1 MLTYPE
7 RACER
12 LLHIDPSLTAFKQ
25 DILLRLNRAND
36 TMKRLMGDKE
46 DLSSFADGYMY
57 FGFHRTETG
66 WVFREWLPG
75 AEKVY
80 LMGDFNAWNR
90 ESHPLRKLSPD
101 GVWEIRLEGHDALK
115 HQQFVKLVVHRDGR
129 AMERVPAYIRRA
141 VLNPV
146 THVLAGQIWA
156 PETPFQWTDGGF
168 YKHDPIDQTLIYE
181 AHVGMATEKEG
192 VGTYREFADN
202 ILPRVASLGYTAVQL
217 MAIQEHPYYASFG
230 YQVTNFFA
238 PSSHFGTPDDLRYLI
253 DKAHSLGLH
262 VLLDVVHSH
271 ASANEGEGLNHQ
283 DGTDGQYFLEGGRG
297 WHIAW
302 NTRLFNYGKTEVLHF
317 LLSNLKYWQEE
328 FHFDGFR
335 FDGVTS
341 MIYENHGLGEAFT
354 DYRLYFSMNTDI
366 DALVYLT
373 LANALIHQV
382 NPMALTVAEEMSGMP
397 GMCLPIGEGGIG
409 FDRRL
414 AMGIPDYWI
423 KLLKESRMEDWNMG
437 KLWYELTTCRPREKN
452 ISYAESHDQALV
464 GDKTI
469 IFRLADAEMYTGMD
483 RIYHSPAID
492 NAIDYHKLIR
502 FITLTSAKDG
512 YLNFMGNEFGH
523 PEWIDFPREGNGWS
537 YKYARRQWSLSE
549 NGYLKYSWLNEFDK
563 DMIHFVRENALMDE
577 PAEPLWI
584 DQQKKLIVFRR
595 KGLIFLFNL
604 HPSVS
609 QTDYF
614 VSVPLKS
621 KWITVFSSDRK
632 EYGGQERISEQ
643 YVYTAKSD
651 PSYGPGFTYYL
662 PARSAAVLREVTD
675 K

>member
-12 LLHIDPSLTAFKQ
+12 LLNIDPGLTPYRQ

-36 TMKRLMGDKE
+36 TTMRLMGDKE
-46 DLSSFADGYMY
+46 DLESFADGYMY
-57 FGFHRTETG
+57 FGFHRTENG
-66 WVFREWLPG
+66 WIFREWLPG
-75 AEKVY
+75 ADQVF
-80 LMGDFNAWNR
+80 LTGDFNGWAWDT
-90 ESHPLRKLSPD
+90 HPLTRIAA
-101 GVWEIRLEGHDALK
+101 GVWEIRLEGRDALK
-115 HQQFVKLVVHRDGR
+115 HEQFVKLIVQKDGAR
-129 AMERVPAYIRRA
+129 FERVPAYIRRA
-141 VLNPV
+141 VLNPT
-146 THVLAGQIWA
+146 THILAGQIWE
-156 PETPFQWTDGGF
+156 PEQAFAWTDDRF
-168 YKHDPIDQTLIYE
+168 FKQSPVSPTLIYE
-181 AHVGMATEKEG
+181 AHIGMATEREG
-192 VGTYREFADN
+192 IGTYREFADQV
-202 ILPRVASLGYTAVQL
+202 LPRIASLGYTAVQL

-253 DKAHSLGLH
+253 NEAHRLGLH

-271 ASANEGEGLNHQ
+271 ACANEGEGLNKQ
-283 DGTDGQYFLEGGRG
+283 DGTDTQYFREGGRG

-302 NTRLFNYGKTEVLHF
+302 KTRLFDYGKTEVLHF

-354 DYRLYFSMNTDI
+354 DYGMYYSLNTDV

-373 LANALIHQV
+373 LANALIHKV
-382 NPMALTVAEEMSGMP
+382 NPNALTVAEEMSGMP
-397 GMCLPIGEGGIG
+397 GMCLPIEEGGIG
-409 FDRRL
+409 FDERL

-423 KLLKESRMEDWNMG
+423 KLLKESRMEDWDMG
-437 KLWYELTTCRPREKN
+437 KLWYELTTSRPKEKN

-469 IFRLADAEMYTGMD
+469 IFRLADAEMYTGMSKD
-483 RIYHSPAID
+483 YHSPAID

-502 FITLTSAKDG
+502 FLTLSSARDG

-537 YKYARRQWSLSE
+537 YKYARRQWSLCDKD
-549 NGYLKYSWLNEFDK
+549 YLKYAWLNRFDR
-563 DMIHFVRENALMDE
+563 DMIHLIKQYRLMGE
-577 PAEPLWI
+577 KPETLWI

-595 KGLIFLFNL
+595 GGLIFLFNL
-604 HPSVS
+604 HPSQS
-609 QTDYF
+609 QTDHF
-614 VSVPLKS
+614 VSVRLGTR
-621 KWITVFSSDRK
+621 WHTIFSSDRP
-632 EYGGQERISEQ
+632 EYGGQDRISMD
-643 YVYTAKSD
+643 YVYTASTHPK
-651 PSYGPGFTYYL
+651 YGPGFAYYL
-662 PARSAAVLREVTD
+662 PARSAAVIEKL
-675 K
+675 

>member
-12 LLHIDPSLTAFKQ
+12 LLHIDPSLSAFKK
-25 DILLRLNRAND
+25 DIMMRLDRANE

-46 DLSSFADGYMY
+46 DLSSFADGYMF
-57 FGFHRTETG
+57 FGFHRTQTG
-66 WVFREWLPG
+66 WTFREWLPG
-75 AEKVY
+75 ADRVY
-80 LMGDFNAWNR
+80 LTGDFNGWKKDT
-90 ESHPLRKLSPD
+90 HPLTRRAD
-101 GVWEIRLEGHDALK
+101 GVWEITLEGKDALK
-115 HQQFVKLVVHRDGR
+115 HQQFVKLIVHKNGISF
-129 AMERVPAYIRRA
+129 ERVPAYTRRA
-141 VLNPV
+141 VLNPD
-146 THVLAGQIWA
+146 THILAGQIWQ
-156 PETPFQWTDGGF
+156 PETPYPWTDGDF
-168 YKHDPIDQTLIYE
+168 YKRSPIGQTLIYE

-192 VGTYREFADN
+192 VGTYREFADD
-202 ILPRVASLGYTAVQL
+202 ILPRIASLGYTAVQL

-253 DKAHSLGLH
+253 NKAHGLGLR

-271 ASANEGEGLNHQ
+271 ACANEGEGLNKQ

-302 NTRLFNYGKTEVLHF
+302 NTRLFDYGKTEVLHF

-354 DYRLYFSMNTDI
+354 DYRLYFSMNTNI

-382 NPMALTVAEEMSGMP
+382 NPYAITVAEEMSGMP
-397 GMCLPIGEGGIG
+397 GMCLPVGAGGIG
-409 FDRRL
+409 FDARL

-437 KLWYELTTCRPREKN
+437 KLWYELTTARPKEKN
-452 ISYAESHDQALV
+452 ISYAESTDQALV

-469 IFRLADAEMYTGMD
+469 IFRLADAEMYVGMD
-483 RIYHSPAID
+483 RIYHSPVID

-502 FITLTSAKDG
+502 FLTLTSAKDG

-523 PEWIDFPREGNGWS
+523 PEWIDYPREGNGWS

-549 NGYLKYSWLNEFDK
+549 NGYLKYSWLNEFDR
-563 DMIHFVRENALMDE
+563 DMIHFVKDRDLMGE
-577 PAEPLWI
+577 PAETLWI
-584 DQQKKLIVFRR
+584 DQEKKLIVFRR

-604 HPSVS
+604 HPSQS

-621 KWITVFSSDRK
+621 RWQTVFSSDCK
-632 EYGGQERISEQ
+632 EYGGQERISMD
-643 YVYTAKSD
+643 YVYTAAAH

-662 PARSAAVLREVTD
+662 PARSAAVLEARD
-675 K
+675 IP